1 MKKKKIP
8 SGEHQAKP
16 SLNSPRAGY
25 VQVPTSQNPETLLNS
40 QVPKRTLRKNI
51 TSETK
56 FHWMELRLNATEE
69 KISEFE
75 DLPALQIPNKAW
87 KEENAN
93 RASKSQK
100 CEQHQVVKHT

>member
-75 DLPALQIPNKAW
+75 DIPAPQIPKQSM
-87 KEENAN
+87 EG
-93 RASKSQK
+93 RK
-100 CEQHQVVKHT
+100 CQQSLKITT